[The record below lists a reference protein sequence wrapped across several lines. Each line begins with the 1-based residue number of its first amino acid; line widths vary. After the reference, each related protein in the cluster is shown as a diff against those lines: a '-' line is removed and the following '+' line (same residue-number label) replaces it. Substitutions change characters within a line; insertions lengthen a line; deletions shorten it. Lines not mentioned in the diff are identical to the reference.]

1 MSLSSKTISAIQKA
15 GAAVFTADAAL
26 KDAVNEYAALV
37 NSAMASNPFH
47 LSNDTLF
54 RNWQTAARLSQTLA
68 SMEEELRK
76 VHQAATEMGADD
88 AVPAVLA
95 LAAPGLTDGRD
106 TAVDVVIK
114 HVRKVPAVKVS
125 STKERQSVG
134 TSPKPHIEG
143 GNPAKLLSHLQTV
156 LGGDD
161 FQAIS
166 QTAMAKVVGIPMGS
180 MTAAIK
186 ALVGR
191 GQLLTG
197 PGGSLKLV
205 PPAQQAAA

>member
-47 LSNDTLF
+47 SSNDALF

-76 VHQAATEMGADD
+76 VHQAATEMVADD
-88 AVPAVLA
+88 AVPVVLA
-95 LAAPGLTDGRD
+95 LAAPGFTVGRD

-114 HVRKVPAVKVS
+114 RVKKAPAVKAS
-125 STKERQSVG
+125 STKERPSVG
-134 TSPKPHIEG
+134 TSPKPRIEG
-143 GNPAKLLSHLQTV
+143 GNAAKLLSHLQTV

-166 QTAMAKVVGIPMGS
+166 QTATAKVVGIPMGS
-180 MTAAIK
+180 ITAAIK

-205 PPAQQAAA
+205 PSAQPAAA